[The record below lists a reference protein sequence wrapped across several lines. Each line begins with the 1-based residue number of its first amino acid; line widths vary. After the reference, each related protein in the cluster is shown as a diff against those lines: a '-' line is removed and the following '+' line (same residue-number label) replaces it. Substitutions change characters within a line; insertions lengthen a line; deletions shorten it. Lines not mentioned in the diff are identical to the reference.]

1 MRYVTSTLA
10 AMTLASAVG
19 VLAQEQQAPAQPP
32 AREQAAPKEQAPGEQ
47 AAATQQ
53 ISPKFTL
60 TGCVV
65 EAKTTDGGTVYVLS
79 KAEGGKATMY
89 VLAGPSESDFS
100 TNVNKKIEVIGPVKE
115 PPNADTDS
123 APNAK
128 VVRPPAVFVESV
140 KLVAE
145 SCA

>member
-19 VLAQEQQAPAQPP
+19 VLAQEQQPPAQAP
-32 AREQAAPKEQAPGEQ
+32 AREAAPREQAPGEQ
-47 AAATQQ
+47 AAPAQQ
-53 ISPKFTL
+53 AGPKFTL

>member
-32 AREQAAPKEQAPGEQ
+32 AREQAPGEQ
-47 AAATQQ
+47 PAARPQT
-53 ISPKFTL
+53 SPKFTL

>member
-32 AREQAAPKEQAPGEQ
+32 AREQAAPQEQAPGEQ
-47 AAATQQ
+47 S
-53 ISPKFTL
+53 SPKFTL

-65 EAKTTDGGTVYVLS
+65 QAKTTDGGTVYVLS

>member
-19 VLAQEQQAPAQPP
+19 VLAQEQQAPQAP
-32 AREQAAPKEQAPGEQ
+32 AREQAAPEEQ
-47 AAATQQ
+47 AA
-53 ISPKFTL
+53 PKSTL

-100 TNVNKKIEVIGPVKE
+100 QNVNKKIEVTGPVKE
-115 PPNADTDS
+115 PPNADRDS
-123 APNAK
+123 APNSK

>member
-1 MRYVTSTLA
+1 MRYLTSTLA

-19 VLAQEQQAPAQPP
+19 VLAQEQQAPAQAP
-32 AREQAAPKEQAPGEQ
+32 AKEQAAPGEQ
-47 AAATQQ
+47 AAPTQQ
-53 ISPKFTL
+53 SAPKFTL

-115 PPNADTDS
+115 PPNADTNS

>member
-19 VLAQEQQAPAQPP
+19 VLAQEQQPPAQAPARA
-32 AREQAAPKEQAPGEQ
+32 ARQAPGEQ
-47 AAATQQ
+47 AAPTQQ
-53 ISPKFTL
+53 AGPKFTL

-100 TNVNKKIEVIGPVKE
+100 PNVNKKIEVIGPVKE

>member
-19 VLAQEQQAPAQPP
+19 VLAQEQQAPQAP
-32 AREQAAPKEQAPGEQ
+32 AREQAAPKEQAAPEEQ
-47 AAATQQ
+47 AA
-53 ISPKFTL
+53 PKSTL

-100 TNVNKKIEVIGPVKE
+100 QNVNKKIEVTGPVKE
-115 PPNADTDS
+115 PPNADRDS
-123 APNAK
+123 APNSK

-145 SCA
+145 SCT

>member
-32 AREQAAPKEQAPGEQ
+32 AREQAAPREQAPGEQ
-47 AAATQQ
+47 PAARPQT
-53 ISPKFTL
+53 SPKFTL

-100 TNVNKKIEVIGPVKE
+100 TNVNKKIEVTGPMQE
-115 PPNADTDS
+115 PSSTP
-123 APNAK
+123 APDPK
-128 VVRPPAVFVESV
+128 VVRPPLITVESMKV
-140 KLVAE
+140 VAQ
-145 SCA
+145 SCS

>member
-10 AMTLASAVG
+10 AITLSAVG
-19 VLAQEQQAPAQPP
+19 VLAQEQQAPAQ
-32 AREQAAPKEQAPGEQ
+32 AAPKEQAPEEQ
-47 AAATQQ
+47 SA
-53 ISPKFTL
+53 PKSTL

-65 EAKTTDGGTVYVLS
+65 EAKTTDGGTAYVLS

-100 TNVNKKIEVIGPVKE
+100 ENVNKKIEVTGSVKE
-115 PPNADTDS
+115 PPPADRDS
-123 APNAK
+123 APNPK
-128 VVRPPAVFVESV
+128 VVRPPAVIVESV

-145 SCA
+145 SCT